1 MAGHPNG
8 SKPPNPKYVPKQ
20 HGRMP
25 KASGHHKSSGK
36 FDNASGC
43 AVTAFGMLAGIVAVV
58 VAAGYG
64 IVEAI
69 V

>member
-8 SKPPNPKYVPKQ
+8 RRPPSPHGVPKS

-25 KASGHHKSSGK
+25 KASGGHKNSGK

-43 AVTAFGMLAGIVAVV
+43 AVTALALLGGILTVV

-69 V
+69 S